1 MNWHES
7 IDMNDLKMKELKRI
21 NENAWIVMN
30 ELKWRNWT
38 AWIETHELTWM
49 NWDEWI
55 DMNELTWMNWNEWV
69 DMKELR
75 WMNCHEG
82 IDMNELKRMNRHET
96 IIMKELK
103 HMTWNAWID
112 MNIFESNELTWV
124 NWNEWIDMTGL
135 TLKNWTEWI
144 EMNDLSTS
152 SWRSGP
158 SPSVFCVFYV
168 KSSSGYSPVHILST
182 SSSKIWSEPV
192 RFWRF
197 LCDQLLDD
205 DVVDRWN
212 GAVAT
217 VVRTLCRPH
226 CQPHL
231 QKCQTHL
238 NFSAILFM
246 WNRALAS
253 VSCTFCRPH
262 LQKVQK
268 KTVSFSRFLSEIE
281 LSLQFVRILST
292 IFRIKARNRGNKD
305 PPAATADGHFTR
317 KNRRFCSRASFQP
330 WIHAVPIAH
339 TPNYLVMI
347 MMWLTWWLRWW
358 CGCHDGETASRWQ
371 SSVLGSFLPKLS
383 LIIIKNRIT

>member
-1 MNWHES
+1 
-7 IDMNDLKMKELKRI
+7 
-21 NENAWIVMN
+21 
-30 ELKWRNWT
+30 
-38 AWIETHELTWM
+38 
-49 NWDEWI
+49 
-55 DMNELTWMNWNEWV
+55 
-69 DMKELR
+69 MKELR

-135 TLKNWTEWI
+135 TLRNWTEWI

-238 NFSAILFM
+238 NFSAIFIYVKSSSRFCLVHILSTSPSKSAKKNRQFFAFFK
-246 WNRALAS
+246 WNRALAA
-253 VSCTFCRPH
+253 VRAHFVDHFPDQGAQPRKQRPSSGDRRRP
-262 LQKVQK
+262 LYPKKQKVLLPSVFS
-268 KTVSFSRFLSEIE
+268 TVNSRCPDRSHSQLLGDDNDVIDMMVE
-281 LSLQFVRILST
+281 
-292 IFRIKARNRGNKD
+292 
-305 PPAATADGHFTR
+305 
-317 KNRRFCSRASFQP
+317 
-330 WIHAVPIAH
+330 
-339 TPNYLVMI
+339 M
-347 MMWLTWWLRWW
+347 MMWLPWWW
-358 CGCHDGETASRWQ
+358 DS
-371 SSVLGSFLPKLS
+371 
-383 LIIIKNRIT
+383 